1 MIVNETIVNFSKGGK
16 VVAAKKLK
24 TDDIH
29 IMNLAKMVGDP
40 RSILYQK
47 EELLAYDCD
56 GFTIHKH
63 MPKAVVFPKDTEE
76 VAEIVKY
83 CAENELP
90 FLARG
95 AGTGLSGGAIPLN
108 NEIIISMVRMKKLIR
123 VDLENRR
130 AVVEPGF
137 INLKLTNSISD
148 NGYYYAPDPS
158 SQSCCTI
165 GGNVAENAGGAHC
178 LKYGVTTNH
187 ILGLEVVLPNGEIV
201 EIGKNGIQDE
211 PGYDLLGLLTGSEGT
226 LCIVTKITVRIL
238 KNPEAKQTVLAY
250 FDHVED
256 GSQAVSDIISAGI
269 VPAALEMM
277 DKTAIEGVEAAAFPV
292 GHPKDIEAVLLIEVD
307 GIAAGIN
314 EQINQILD
322 VCKKRNVR
330 EVRAAKD
337 DQERERWWANRKTG
351 FGAMGAISPD
361 YLVQDGVIPRSK
373 LPDVLQ
379 QIKQISEQSGL
390 RIANIFHAGD
400 GNLHPLVLFDA
411 RKPGEIDKA
420 LAAGSACLKACADV
434 GGTITGEHG
443 VGIEKREEMRFVFND
458 DEIIA
463 QTNIRD
469 VFNPRNLLN
478 AGKLFPTPGRCVE
491 IKKEQKSFLY
501 T

>member
-1 MIVNETIVNFSKGGK
+1 MTV
-16 VVAAKKLK
+16 KKIK
-24 TDDIH
+24 TKDPH
-29 IMNLAKMVGDP
+29 IINLAKIVGGF
-40 RSILYQK
+40 RSILYQH
-47 EELLAYDCD
+47 EDLLAYDCD

-63 MPKAVVFPKDTEE
+63 LPRAVVFPKNTRE
-76 VAEIVKY
+76 VSEIVKY
-83 CAENELP
+83 CAENELA

-108 NEIIISMVRMKKLIR
+108 NEIIISMVRMKRLIS

-137 INLKLTNSISD
+137 VNLKLTNSISD
-148 NGYYYAPDPS
+148 KGYYYAPDPS

-187 ILGLEVVLPNGEIV
+187 ILGLEVVLPNGEVI
-201 EIGKNGIQDE
+201 EIGKNGIIDE

-226 LCIVTKITVRIL
+226 LGIVTKITVRIL

-250 FDHVED
+250 FDKVED

-307 GIAAGIN
+307 GIAAGID
-314 EQINQILD
+314 EQIKQILA
-322 VCKKRNVR
+322 VCKNRNVR
-330 EVRAAKD
+330 EVRAAKSES
-337 DQERERWWANRKTG
+337 ERERWWANRKTG

-373 LPDVLQ
+373 LPEVLQ
-379 QIKQISEQSGL
+379 KIKQISEESGL

-411 RKPGEIDKA
+411 RKPGEIEQA
-420 LAAGSACLKACADV
+420 LEAGSACLKACADV

-491 IKKEQKSFLY
+491 IKQELKENSLIPH
-501 T
+501 

>member
-1 MIVNETIVNFSKGGK
+1 M
-16 VVAAKKLK
+16 ALKKLK
-24 TDDIH
+24 TNDKH
-29 IMNLAKMVGDP
+29 IKNLADIVGGP
-40 RSILYQK
+40 RYILYQK
-47 EELLAYDCD
+47 EDLLAYDCD

-63 MPKAVVFPKDTEE
+63 LPKAVVFPKNTEE
-76 VAEIVKY
+76 VSKLVQY
-83 CAENELP
+83 CSSHHLP

-108 NEIIISMVRMKKLIR
+108 GEVIISLVKMKRLIS

-137 INLKLTNSISD
+137 VNLKLTNSIAD
-148 NGYYYAPDPS
+148 KEYYYAPDPS
-158 SQSCCTI
+158 SQYCCTI

-187 ILGLEVVLPNGEIV
+187 ILGLELVLPNGDII
-201 EIGKNGIQDE
+201 EIGEEGIPDV

-226 LCIVTKITVRIL
+226 LGIVTKITVRIL
-238 KNPEAKQTVLAY
+238 KNPEGKQTVLAY
-250 FDHVED
+250 FDKVDD

-277 DKTAIEGVEAAAFPV
+277 DKTAIEAVESAAFPV
-292 GHPKDIEAVLLIEVD
+292 GHPRDIEALLLIEVD
-307 GIAAGIN
+307 GIAAGID

-330 EVRAAKD
+330 EVKVAQDEA
-337 DQERERWWANRKTG
+337 ERGRWWANRKTG

-373 LPDVLQ
+373 LPEVLRR
-379 QIKQISEQSGL
+379 INQISEQTGL

-411 RKPGEIDKA
+411 RKPGETEKA
-420 LAAGSACLKACADV
+420 IEAGSACLKACADV
-434 GGTITGEHG
+434 GGSITGEHG
-443 VGIEKREEMRFVFND
+443 VGIEKKEEMRFVFND
-458 DEIIA
+458 EEIIA
-463 QTNIRD
+463 QTDIRE
-469 VFNPRNLLN
+469 VFNPYNLLN
-478 AGKLFPTPGRCVE
+478 AGKLFPSPGRCVE
-491 IKKEQKSFLY
+491 VKKEMKQTALS
-501 T
+501 

>member
-1 MIVNETIVNFSKGGK
+1 MAV
-16 VVAAKKLK
+16 LK
-24 TDDIH
+24 INTKDKH
-29 IMNLAKMVGDP
+29 IINLAAIVEGP
-40 RSILYQK
+40 RSILYK
-47 EELLAYDCD
+47 KVDLLAYDCD

-63 MPKAVVFPKDTEE
+63 LPKAVVFPKNTEE
-76 VAEIVKY
+76 VSKLVKY
-83 CAENELP
+83 CSENGLP

-95 AGTGLSGGAIPLN
+95 AGTGLSGGAIPIN
-108 NEIIISMVRMKKLIR
+108 GEVIISMVRMKKLIS

-137 INLKLTNSISD
+137 VNLKLTNSISD
-148 NGYYYAPDPS
+148 KGYYYAPDPS
-158 SQSCCTI
+158 SQYCCTI

-187 ILGLEVVLPNGEIV
+187 ILGLEVVLPNGEII
-201 EIGKNGIQDE
+201 EISKNGVLDE

-226 LCIVTKITVRIL
+226 LGIVTKITVRIL
-238 KNPEAKQTVLAY
+238 KNPEGKQTVLAY
-250 FDHVED
+250 FDKVED

-277 DKTAIEGVEAAAFPV
+277 DKTAIEAVEAAAFPV

-307 GIAAGIN
+307 GIAAGIE
-314 EQINQILD
+314 EQINQILE
-322 VCKKRNVR
+322 VCRKCNVR

-337 DQERERWWANRKTG
+337 EAERGRWWANRKTG

-373 LPDVLQ
+373 LPEVLRK
-379 QIKQISEQSGL
+379 IAQISEESGL

-411 RKPGEIDKA
+411 RKPGETEKA
-420 LAAGSACLKACADV
+420 LKAGSACLKACADV

-443 VGIEKREEMRFVFND
+443 VGIEKREEMRFVFKD
-458 DEIIA
+458 VEILA
-463 QTNIRD
+463 QTNIRE
-469 VFNPRNLLN
+469 VFNPNNLLN

-491 IKKEQKSFLY
+491 MKKELKVVREEV
-501 T
+501 

>member
-1 MIVNETIVNFSKGGK
+1 MAMKGI
-16 VVAAKKLK
+16 K
-24 TDDIH
+24 TNDPH
-29 IMNLAKMVGDP
+29 IKNLAKLVSGP
-40 RSILYQK
+40 RSILYHK
-47 EELLAYDCD
+47 EDLVAYDCD
-56 GFTIHKH
+56 GFTIHQH
-63 MPKAVVFPKDTEE
+63 LPRAVVFPKDTEE
-76 VAEIVKY
+76 VAQLVKY
-83 CAENELP
+83 CSDNELP

-108 NEIIISMVRMKKLIR
+108 GEVIISLVRMKRLLS

-137 INLKLTNSISD
+137 VNLKLTNSISD
-148 NGYYYAPDPS
+148 KGYYYAPDPS
-158 SQSCCTI
+158 SQYCCTI

-187 ILGLEVVLPNGEIV
+187 ILGLEVVLPNGEIMEV
-201 EIGKNGIQDE
+201 GKNGIPDA

-226 LCIVTKITVRIL
+226 LAIVTKITVRIL

-250 FDHVED
+250 FDKVSD

-292 GHPKDIEAVLLIEVD
+292 GHPRDIEAVLLIEVD
-307 GIAAGIN
+307 GISAGID
-314 EQINQILD
+314 EQIERILD
-322 VCKKRNVR
+322 VCKNRNVR
-330 EVRAAKD
+330 EVKVARD
-337 DQERERWWANRKTG
+337 EQERGRWWANRKTG

-373 LPDVLQ
+373 LPEVLNR
-379 QIKQISEQSGL
+379 INQISEHSGL

-411 RKPGEIDKA
+411 RKPGETEKA
-420 LAAGSACLKACADV
+420 LEAGSACLQACADV
-434 GGTITGEHG
+434 GGSITGEHG

-458 DEIIA
+458 EEIIA
-463 QTNIRD
+463 QTDIRE
-469 VFNPRNLLN
+469 VFNPKNLLN

-491 IKKEQKSFLY
+491 IKKEMKETAASLAK
-501 T
+501 

>member
-1 MIVNETIVNFSKGGK
+1 MKVKVKSKDK
-16 VVAAKKLK
+16 
-24 TDDIH
+24 H
-29 IMNLAKMVGDP
+29 IINLANIVGGAH
-40 RSILYQK
+40 SILYKK
-47 EELLAYDCD
+47 EDLLAYDCD
-56 GFTIHKH
+56 GFTIHRH
-63 MPKAVVFPKDTEE
+63 LPKAVVFPKNTQE
-76 VAEIVKY
+76 VAKIVKY
-83 CAENELP
+83 CSENDLP

-108 NEIIISMVRMKKLIR
+108 GEVIISLVRMKRLIS

-137 INLKLTNSISD
+137 VNLKLTNSISD
-148 NGYYYAPDPS
+148 KGYYYAPDPS

-187 ILGLEVVLPNGEIV
+187 ILGLEVVLPNGEII
-201 EIGKNGIQDE
+201 EIGKDGIPDP

-226 LCIVTKITVRIL
+226 LGIVTKITVRIL

-250 FDHVED
+250 FDKVSD
-256 GSQAVSDIISAGI
+256 ASQAVSDIISAGI

-292 GHPKDIEAVLLIEVD
+292 GHPKDIEALLLIEVD
-307 GIAAGIN
+307 GISAGID
-314 EQINQILD
+314 EQIHQIME
-322 VCKKRNVR
+322 VCKRRNVR
-330 EVRAAKD
+330 EVKVAQD
-337 DQERERWWANRKTG
+337 EQERAKWWANRKTG

-373 LPDVLQ
+373 LPEVLER
-379 QIKQISEQSGL
+379 IKKISEKYGL

-411 RKPGEIDKA
+411 RKPGETEKA
-420 LAAGSACLKACADV
+420 LAAGSECLQACADV
-434 GGTITGEHG
+434 GGSITGEHG
-443 VGIEKREEMRFVFND
+443 VGIEKREEMRFIFS
-458 DEIIA
+458 DEEIQA
-463 QTNIRD
+463 QTDIRD
-469 VFNPRNLLN
+469 VFNPKNLLN

-491 IKKEQKSFLY
+491 IKGVKSS
-501 T
+501 

>member
-1 MIVNETIVNFSKGGK
+1 MAIKMST
-16 VVAAKKLK
+16 
-24 TDDIH
+24 TDKH
-29 IMNLAKMVGDP
+29 IRNLAALVDGP
-40 RSILYQK
+40 RSILYK
-47 EELLAYDCD
+47 KSELLAYDCD

-63 MPKAVVFPKDTEE
+63 LPKAVVFPKNTQE
-76 VAEIVKY
+76 VSKLVKY
-83 CAENELP
+83 CSDNGLP

-95 AGTGLSGGAIPLN
+95 AGTGLSGGAIPIN
-108 NEIIISMVRMKKLIR
+108 GEVIISMVRMKKLIS

-137 INLKLTNSISD
+137 VNLKLTNSISD
-148 NGYYYAPDPS
+148 RGYYYAPDPS
-158 SQSCCTI
+158 SQYCCTI

-187 ILGLEVVLPNGEIV
+187 ILGLEVVLPNGEIIEV
-201 EIGKNGIQDE
+201 GKNGVLDE

-226 LCIVTKITVRIL
+226 LGIVTKVTVRIL
-238 KNPEAKQTVLAY
+238 KNPEGKQTVLAY
-250 FDHVED
+250 FDKVED
-256 GSQAVSDIISAGI
+256 GSKAVSDIISAGI

-307 GIAAGIN
+307 GIAAGIE
-314 EQINQILD
+314 EQIKQILE
-322 VCKKRNVR
+322 VCKKNNVR
-330 EVRAAKD
+330 EVRAAKNEE
-337 DQERERWWANRKTG
+337 ERGRWWANRKTG

-373 LPDVLQ
+373 LPEVLGK
-379 QIKQISEQSGL
+379 IARISEESGL

-411 RKPGEIDKA
+411 RKPGETDKA
-420 LAAGSACLKACADV
+420 LEAGSACLKACAEV

-443 VGIEKREEMRFVFND
+443 VGIEKREEMRFVFKEE
-458 DEIIA
+458 EILA
-463 QTNIRD
+463 QTNIRG
-469 VFNPRNLLN
+469 VFNPDNLLN

-491 IKKEQKSFLY
+491 IKKELKA
-501 T
+501 

>member
-1 MIVNETIVNFSKGGK
+1 MAVKDVQTKDK
-16 VVAAKKLK
+16 
-24 TDDIH
+24 H
-29 IMNLAKMVGDP
+29 IENLAKIVGGAQ
-40 RSILYQK
+40 SILYKK
-47 EELLAYDCD
+47 EDLLAYDCD
-56 GFTIHKH
+56 GFTIHRH
-63 MPKAVVFPKDTEE
+63 LPKAVVFPKSADE
-76 VAEIVKY
+76 VAQIVKY
-83 CAENELP
+83 CHENDLP

-108 NEIIISMVRMKKLIR
+108 GEVIISLTKMKRLLS

-137 INLKLTNSISD
+137 VNLKLTHSVSD
-148 NGYYYAPDPS
+148 KGYYYAPDPS
-158 SQSCCTI
+158 SQYCCTI

-187 ILGLEVVLPNGEIV
+187 ILGLEVVLPNGEII
-201 EIGKNGIQDE
+201 EISTNGVLDP

-226 LCIVTKITVRIL
+226 LGIVTKITVRIL

-250 FDHVED
+250 FDKVSD
-256 GSQAVSDIISAGI
+256 ASQAVSDIISAGI

-292 GHPKDIEAVLLIEVD
+292 GHPKDIEALLLIEVD
-307 GIAAGIN
+307 GISAGID
-314 EQINQILD
+314 EQIHEILE
-322 VCKKRNVR
+322 VCRSRNVR
-330 EVRAAKD
+330 EVKVAKD
-337 DQERERWWANRKTG
+337 EKERERWWANRKTG

-373 LPDVLQ
+373 LPEVLER
-379 QIKQISEQSGL
+379 IKQISEKYGL

-411 RKPGEIDKA
+411 RKPGETEKA
-420 LAAGSACLKACADV
+420 LAAGSECLQACANV
-434 GGTITGEHG
+434 GGSITGEHG
-443 VGIEKREEMRFVFND
+443 VGIEKREEMRFIFTD
-458 DEIIA
+458 EEIIA

-469 VFNPRNLLN
+469 VFNPKNLLN

-491 IKKEQKSFLY
+491 VKRNEKMK
-501 T
+501 

>member
-1 MIVNETIVNFSKGGK
+1 MRTKDRVKSK
-16 VVAAKKLK
+16 
-24 TDDIH
+24 DQH
-29 IMNLAKMVGDP
+29 ILNLAEIVGGS

-47 EELLAYDCD
+47 EDLVTYDCD

-63 MPKAVVFPKDTEE
+63 LPKAVVFPKNTQE
-76 VAEIVKY
+76 VSEIVTY
-83 CAENELP
+83 CSENNLP

-108 NEIIISMVRMKKLIR
+108 GEIIISMVRMKKLIS

-137 INLKLTNSISD
+137 VNLKLTNSISD
-148 NGYYYAPDPS
+148 KGYYYAPDPS
-158 SQSCCTI
+158 SQYCCTI

-187 ILGLEVVLPNGEIV
+187 ILGLEVVMPNGEIV
-201 EIGKNGIQDE
+201 EIGKDGIPDA
-211 PGYDLLGLLTGSEGT
+211 PGYDLLGLITGSEGT
-226 LCIVTKITVRIL
+226 LGIVTKITVRVL
-238 KNPEAKQTVLAY
+238 KNPEGKQTVLAY
-250 FDHVED
+250 FDRVED

-307 GIAAGIN
+307 GITAGIE
-314 EQINQILD
+314 EQIDQILE
-322 VCKKRNVR
+322 VCRKRNVR
-330 EVRAAKD
+330 EVRAAKSEE
-337 DQERERWWANRKTG
+337 ERARWWANRKTG

-373 LPDVLQ
+373 LPEVLSR
-379 QIKQISEQSGL
+379 INQISSESGL

-411 RKPGEIDKA
+411 RIPGESEKA
-420 LAAGSACLKACADV
+420 LEAGSQCLKVCADV

-443 VGIEKREEMRFVFND
+443 VGIEKREEMRFVFTEE
-458 DEIIA
+458 EIAA
-463 QTNIRD
+463 QTDIRE
-469 VFNPRNLLN
+469 VFNPHNLLN
-478 AGKLFPTPGRCVE
+478 AGKLFPSPSRCAE
-491 IKKEQKSFLY
+491 IKKEMKAQAIS
-501 T
+501 

>member
-1 MIVNETIVNFSKGGK
+1 MMSVIRINTTDKHIIHLAAIVGGTK
-16 VVAAKKLK
+16 
-24 TDDIH
+24 
-29 IMNLAKMVGDP
+29 
-40 RSILYQK
+40 SILYK
-47 EELLAYDCD
+47 KADLLAYDCD

-63 MPKAVVFPKDTEE
+63 LPRAVVFPKNTEE
-76 VAEIVKY
+76 VSKLVKY
-83 CAENELP
+83 CSEHGLP

-95 AGTGLSGGAIPLN
+95 AGTGLSGGAIPVN
-108 NEIIISMVRMKKLIR
+108 GEVIISMVRMKKLIS

-137 INLKLTNSISD
+137 VNLKLTNSISD
-148 NGYYYAPDPS
+148 RGYYYAPDPS
-158 SQSCCTI
+158 SQYCCTI

-187 ILGLEVVLPNGEIV
+187 ILGLEVVLPNGDII
-201 EIGKNGIQDE
+201 EIGRYGVLDE
-211 PGYDLLGLLTGSEGT
+211 PGYDLLGVLTGSEGT
-226 LCIVTKITVRIL
+226 LGIVTKITVRIL
-238 KNPEAKQTVLAY
+238 KNPEGKQTVLAY
-250 FDHVED
+250 FDKVED

-277 DKTAIEGVEAAAFPV
+277 DKTAIEAVEAAAFPV

-307 GIAAGIN
+307 GITAGIE
-314 EQINQILD
+314 EQINQILE
-322 VCKKRNVR
+322 VCKKSNVR

-337 DQERERWWANRKTG
+337 EEERGRWWANRKTG

-373 LPDVLQ
+373 LPEILRK
-379 QIKQISEQSGL
+379 IAQISEESGL

-411 RKPGEIDKA
+411 RKPGEIERA
-420 LAAGSACLKACADV
+420 LEAGSACLKACAEV

-443 VGIEKREEMRFVFND
+443 VGIEKREEMWFVFKEE
-458 DEIIA
+458 EILA
-463 QTNIRD
+463 QTNIRE
-469 VFNPRNLLN
+469 VFNPDNLLN

-491 IKKEQKSFLY
+491 IKKEMKV
-501 T
+501 

>member
-1 MIVNETIVNFSKGGK
+1 MKTMPV
-16 VVAAKKLK
+16 LK
-24 TDDIH
+24 IDTTDKH
-29 IMNLAKMVGDP
+29 IINLAAIVGGP
-40 RSILYQK
+40 RSILYK
-47 EELLAYDCD
+47 KADLLSYDCD

-63 MPKAVVFPKDTEE
+63 LPKAVVFPKNSEE
-76 VAEIVKY
+76 VSKLVKY
-83 CAENELP
+83 CSDHALP

-95 AGTGLSGGAIPLN
+95 AGTGLSGGAIPVN
-108 NEIIISMVRMKKLIR
+108 GEVIISMVRMKKLIS

-137 INLKLTNSISD
+137 VNLKLTNSISD
-148 NGYYYAPDPS
+148 RGYYYAPDPS
-158 SQSCCTI
+158 SQYCCTI

-187 ILGLEVVLPNGEIV
+187 ILGLEVVLPNGEII
-201 EIGKNGIQDE
+201 EIGRNGVLDE

-226 LCIVTKITVRIL
+226 LGIVTKITVRIL
-238 KNPEAKQTVLAY
+238 KNPEGKQTVLAY
-250 FDHVED
+250 FDKVED

-277 DKTAIEGVEAAAFPV
+277 DKTAIEAVEAAAFPV

-307 GIAAGIN
+307 GIAAGIE
-314 EQINQILD
+314 EQINQILE
-322 VCKKRNVR
+322 VCKKSNVR

-337 DQERERWWANRKTG
+337 EAERGKWWANRKTG

-373 LPDVLQ
+373 LPEVLKK
-379 QIKQISEQSGL
+379 ITQISEESGL

-411 RKPGEIDKA
+411 RKPGEIEKA
-420 LAAGSACLKACADV
+420 LVAGSLCLKACADV

-443 VGIEKREEMRFVFND
+443 VGIEKREEMRFVFTEE
-458 DEIIA
+458 EILA
-463 QTNIRD
+463 QTNIRE
-469 VFNPRNLLN
+469 VFNPDNLLN

-491 IKKEQKSFLY
+491 IKKEINAK
-501 T
+501 

>member
-1 MIVNETIVNFSKGGK
+1 MAVKDVQIKDK
-16 VVAAKKLK
+16 
-24 TDDIH
+24 H
-29 IMNLAKMVGDP
+29 IENLAKIVGGAQ
-40 RSILYQK
+40 SILYKK
-47 EELLAYDCD
+47 EDLLAYDCD
-56 GFTIHKH
+56 GFTIHRH
-63 MPKAVVFPKDTEE
+63 LPKAVVFPKSTEE
-76 VAEIVKY
+76 VAQIVKY
-83 CAENELP
+83 CHENDLP

-108 NEIIISMVRMKKLIR
+108 GEVVISLTKMKRLLS

-137 INLKLTNSISD
+137 VNLKLTHSISD
-148 NGYYYAPDPS
+148 KGYYYAPDPS
-158 SQSCCTI
+158 SQYCCTI

-187 ILGLEVVLPNGEIV
+187 ILGMEVVLPNGEMI
-201 EIGKNGIQDE
+201 EISTNGVLDP

-226 LCIVTKITVRIL
+226 LGIVTKITVRIL

-250 FDHVED
+250 FDKVSD
-256 GSQAVSDIISAGI
+256 ASQAVSDIISAGI

-292 GHPKDIEAVLLIEVD
+292 GHPKDIEALLLIEVD
-307 GIAAGIN
+307 GISAGID
-314 EQINQILD
+314 EQIDEILK
-322 VCKKRNVR
+322 VCRRRNVR
-330 EVRAAKD
+330 EVKVAQDEK
-337 DQERERWWANRKTG
+337 ERERWWANRKTG

-373 LPDVLQ
+373 LPEVLER
-379 QIKQISEQSGL
+379 IKQISEKYGL

-411 RKPGEIDKA
+411 RKPGETEKA
-420 LAAGSACLKACADV
+420 LAAGSECLQVCADV
-434 GGTITGEHG
+434 GGSITGEHG
-443 VGIEKREEMRFVFND
+443 VGIEKREEMRFIFTD
-458 DEIIA
+458 EEIIA

-469 VFNPRNLLN
+469 VFNPKNLLN

-491 IKKEQKSFLY
+491 VKRNEKTK
-501 T
+501 